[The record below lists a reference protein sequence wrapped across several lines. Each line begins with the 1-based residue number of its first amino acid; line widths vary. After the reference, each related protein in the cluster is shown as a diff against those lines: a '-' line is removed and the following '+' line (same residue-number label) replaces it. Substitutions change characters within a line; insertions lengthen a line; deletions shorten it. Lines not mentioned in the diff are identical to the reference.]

1 MSHAEGRS
9 TSFLRSQEEEELMR
23 DTEEEQPEREEEP
36 STETAMEAE
45 ILSVPNTLLIYR
57 SWKKL
62 MN

>member
-1 MSHAEGRS
+1 MSQAEGRS

-23 DTEEEQPEREEEP
+23 ETEEKQPEREEEP

-45 ILSVPNTLLIYR
+45 ILSVPNTLSIYR
-57 SWKKL
+57 SWNKF